1 MSNEIS
7 FPSADGTASLSAVW
21 HPPTNRATNGAVI
34 ILHGRNYTKDSQ
46 PSIGLAEGAAA
57 LGLTALRF
65 DFRYVQTGRLADFVP
80 DRDGLDDLIGAHNFL
95 QSFGKEIK
103 PKRLYL
109 LGKSLGG
116 LVGLGL
122 ASRPDY
128 ADKIKGAGVLGL
140 VLHGEND
147 PEPFLPADLPDLK
160 AHLLVV
166 QGERDPYG
174 SPSEVTDW
182 LQNLTNP
189 TRLEIIPA
197 AGHSYEPLDPTP
209 SKDIIQDQNVEKVVK
224 LSLEWLERQ
233 DADREN
239 LRK

>member
-1 MSNEIS
+1 MPNDIS
-7 FPSADGTASLSAVW
+7 FSSADGQAQLAGVW
-21 HPPTNRATNGAVI
+21 HPPTSRATNAAAI
-34 ILHGRNYTKDSQ
+34 ILHGRSYTKDMP

-65 DFRYVQTGRLADFVP
+65 DFRYVQTGRLDAFEP
-80 DRDGLDDLIGAHNFL
+80 ARDGLDDLIGAYQFL

-109 LGKSLGG
+109 FGKSLGG
-116 LVGLGL
+116 MVALRM
-122 ASRPDY
+122 ASQPDY
-128 ADKIKGAGVLGL
+128 AGKIRGVGVLGL

-147 PEPFLPADLPDLK
+147 PTPLLTANLSGLK
-160 AHLLVV
+160 ANLLVV
-166 QGERDPYG
+166 QGENDPYG
-174 SPSEVTDW
+174 NPSEVAAVLGRLATPTD
-182 LQNLTNP
+182 LK
-189 TRLEIIPA
+189 IILA
-197 AGHSYEPLDPTP
+197 AGHSYQPTNPTP
-209 SKDIIQDQNVEKVVK
+209 SKSISQDQNVEKVVK